1 MKPQV
6 TKHGR
11 LIRPVSESARID
23 IAKVIADFQASDE
36 QEHAFPPDLTNHER
50 AIVHNECKKYGLISK
65 SFGKGS
71 TRAVHVFKQ
80 RKQRSNNETCY
91 TFSLQNETLSRI
103 EAYLERFPPSRD
115 EISTIVGESQAAV
128 DGRNMLSQSYT
139 DAAQVKGHGKVPHKK
154 ARQKR
159 AMDME
164 QSEITSRHDRWL
176 HSMNT
181 GKGKDMERIRKSLP
195 IAKHKEEILQAV
207 ESSQVVLIAGE
218 TGCGK
223 TTQVPQYIL
232 ESCWEK
238 GKPCRVMCT
247 QPRRLSA
254 TSVAER
260 IAQERC
266 ESIGDNV
273 GYTIRLDK
281 KGGDD
286 TAIMFCT
293 NGIMLRMLTSTMD
306 NALDDVTHIV
316 VDEIH
321 ERDRF
326 ADFMLICIRD
336 ILPKYPQ
343 LRLIL
348 MSATLHEDLFS
359 KYFGGC
365 PIIRVPGFT
374 FPVKDYF
381 LEDVLRITGYE
392 QAAMRQLSMELGHAP
407 SHTMP
412 QGSIS
417 KKKAKALSEAI
428 ESAFKQGDDDDFER
442 LLELTGSADT
452 ESLHD
457 ENVTINFQHPDNGT
471 TALFCACFHGRGDI
485 VSILLAN
492 GADPSIRA
500 QNGMT
505 PVECARQFGHEEL
518 ANLIDV
524 HTHQVSSQSNIADA
538 ALALSHY
545 QSNTDVDDV
554 DIGLIEE
561 LLLFVCG
568 EKRQGKAVEGLDAA
582 ISAVESDASAILIFL
597 PGWDEIMRLKDA
609 LDQSGYFGNPQ
620 KYIVLPL
627 HSMVS
632 PVEQR
637 KVFQR
642 PPRNVRKIILSTNIA
657 ETAITIDDVALIIDS
672 GRQKEK
678 SFDPYSGV
686 STLQSGWISKASAKQ
701 RKGRAGRCRKGL
713 AFHMYSRQRYEA
725 MDEYQ
730 APELMRTPLEEMGL
744 QVKLIDDNT
753 KIGEFLSKAVE
764 PPVSKAVDSA
774 IKLLENIGAIEE
786 GTEKLTVL
794 GSHLARL
801 PIPPKLGKLLLYGVL
816 FDCLDPI
823 LTLSCCLAYRDP
835 WVLPASV
842 DGRRRASQIK
852 VNFSSRGS
860 GFSDHLATAVAYN
873 EWKQRQRSGNGWTY
887 CNQNFL
893 NNATMTM
900 IDGMRTQLLGELMDK
915 GFITSL
921 ESASSKATRLNLVR
935 SVIALGLY
943 PNIGRVAANPRRD
956 QKSKAA
962 MINARGERV
971 RVHPSSVNI
980 SIKNPVDTQE
990 DLGRPSLLVYDELT
1004 RGDAVIY
1011 VKSCTEVNPHAAF
1024 LVSSHLTLTCLRDD
1038 DADDAQNETIS
1049 ESVRK
1054 MDINEIEELQSMM
1067 DDTTRSFWQAMESF
1081 KDKRM
1086 LLTVD
1091 GWLRF
1096 SMPASSALYISIL
1109 RQRLVS
1115 AFAFRASHPKTR
1127 LPHALTVCV
1136 NLIGNIL
1143 DKDGQRLYSS
1153 QNDASSVRQQHRK
1166 PIHPKSAPPPPPR
1179 QHKHTSPLPEDQKKK
1194 RRHKSGNQKQQHL
1207 PKKSSV

>member
-1 MKPQV
+1 M
-6 TKHGR
+6 
-11 LIRPVSESARID
+11 
-23 IAKVIADFQASDE
+23 
-36 QEHAFPPDLTNHER
+36 
-50 AIVHNECKKYGLISK
+50 
-65 SFGKGS
+65 
-71 TRAVHVFKQ
+71 HVFKQ
-80 RKQRSNNETCY
+80 RKQRSKQETCY
-91 TFSLQNETLSRI
+91 TLSLQNETLSRI

-115 EISTIVGESQAAV
+115 EISTIVGESQAIV
-128 DGRNMLSQSYT
+128 EGRNMLSQSYT
-139 DAAQVKGHGKVPHKK
+139 DAGQVTGLDGRVSRNTK
-154 ARQKR
+154 RQKR
-159 AMDME
+159 ATDMGA
-164 QSEITSRHDRWL
+164 SEIESKHARWL
-176 HSMNT
+176 RSMKT
-181 GKGKDMERIRKSLP
+181 GRGKEMVRTRESLP
-195 IAKHKEEILQAV
+195 IATHKEEILQAV
-207 ESSQVVLIAGE
+207 QGSQVVLIAGE

-232 ESCWEK
+232 ENCWEK
-238 GKPCRVMCT
+238 GKSCRVMCT

-266 ESIGDNV
+266 ESIGENV

-293 NGIMLRMLTSTMD
+293 NGVMLRMLTSTVD
-306 NALDDVTHIV
+306 NALEDVTHIV

-359 KYFGGC
+359 SYFGGC

-374 FPVKDYF
+374 FPVRDYF

-392 QAAMRQLSMELGHAP
+392 QAAMQQLSMELGHAP
-407 SHTMP
+407 SHRES
-412 QGSIS
+412 QNSIS
-417 KKKAKALSEAI
+417 KHKAKVLSDAI
-428 ESAFKQGDDDDFER
+428 ENAFKQGDDDDFEL
-442 LLELTGSADT
+442 LLELTGSAGT

-471 TALFCACFHGRGDI
+471 TALFCACFHGRGDV

-492 GADPSIRA
+492 GADPSIKA
-500 QNGMT
+500 ENGMT
-505 PVECARQFGHEEL
+505 PVECARQFGHDEL

-524 HTHQVSSQSNIADA
+524 HTHQISSQSNIADA

-545 QSNTDVDDV
+545 QSNTDVDEV

-568 EKRQGKAVEGLDAA
+568 EKRQGQTVKGLDAA
-582 ISAVESDASAILIFL
+582 ISAVDSDASAILIFL

-609 LDQSGYFGNPQ
+609 LDQSRYFGNSQ

-642 PPRNVRKIILSTNIA
+642 PPRHVRKIILSTNIA

-701 RKGRAGRCRKGL
+701 RKGRAGRCREGL
-713 AFHMYSRQRYEA
+713 AFHMYSRQRYDA

-744 QVKLIDDNT
+744 QVKLLDRTT
-753 KIGEFLSKAVE
+753 KIGEFLSKAIE
-764 PPVSKAVDSA
+764 PPVAKAVESA

-786 GTEKLTVL
+786 GTENLTVL

-842 DGRRRASQIK
+842 DGRRRAFQIK
-852 VNFSSRGS
+852 VDFSSRGS
-860 GFSDHLATAVAYN
+860 GFSDHLATTVAYN
-873 EWKQRQRSGNGWTY
+873 EWKQRQRSGNAWAY

-921 ESASSKATRLNLVR
+921 ESASSKSSKLNLVR

-962 MINARGERV
+962 MINSRGERV

-980 SIKNPVDTQE
+980 SIKNPVDNQD

-1004 RGDAVIY
+1004 RGDAVIH
-1011 VKSCTEVNPHAAF
+1011 VKSCTEVNPHAAL
-1024 LVSSHLTLTCLRDD
+1024 LVSSHLTLTCLRDED
-1038 DADDAQNETIS
+1038 PQDETIS

-1054 MDINEIEELQSMM
+1054 MDINEIEGLQSMM
-1067 DDTTRSFWQAMESF
+1067 DDTTQSFWQAMESF
-1081 KDKRM
+1081 NDRKI

-1096 SMPASSALYISIL
+1096 IMPASSALYISIL

-1127 LPHALTVCV
+1127 LPHSLAGCV

-1143 DKDGQRLYSS
+1143 DNDGQRLYSS
-1153 QNDASSVRQQHRK
+1153 ASKNAPAIHHQQRR
-1166 PIHPKSAPPPPPR
+1166 SAPRPPPPPSR
-1179 QHKHTSPLPEDQKKK
+1179 HHKHTFPHPGDQKKK
-1194 RRHKSGNQKQQHL
+1194 RRHMSTNNQSRHPPAGGGSGT
-1207 PKKSSV
+1207 

>member
-80 RKQRSNNETCY
+80 RKQRSNKETCY

-115 EISTIVGESQAAV
+115 EISTIVGDTGQGA
-128 DGRNMLSQSYT
+128 
-139 DAAQVKGHGKVPHKK
+139 GKVPHKK
-154 ARQKR
+154 TRQKR

-176 HSMNT
+176 NSMNT

-223 TTQVPQYIL
+223 TTQVPQYIQKVAGRR
-232 ESCWEK
+232 ES
-238 GKPCRVMCT
+238 R
-247 QPRRLSA
+247 
-254 TSVAER
+254 
-260 IAQERC
+260 
-266 ESIGDNV
+266 
-273 GYTIRLDK
+273 
-281 KGGDD
+281 
-286 TAIMFCT
+286 
-293 NGIMLRMLTSTMD
+293 
-306 NALDDVTHIV
+306 
-316 VDEIH
+316 
-321 ERDRF
+321 
-326 ADFMLICIRD
+326 
-336 ILPKYPQ
+336 
-343 LRLIL
+343 
-348 MSATLHEDLFS
+348 LFS

-407 SHTMP
+407 SHTIP

-442 LLELTGSADT
+442 LLDSQGLQTQ
-452 ESLHD
+452 
-457 ENVTINFQHPDNGT
+457 NPFMM
-471 TALFCACFHGRGDI
+471 RI
-485 VSILLAN
+485 VSIK
-492 GADPSIRA
+492 
-500 QNGMT
+500 
-505 PVECARQFGHEEL
+505 
-518 ANLIDV
+518 
-524 HTHQVSSQSNIADA
+524 
-538 ALALSHY
+538 HY

-1011 VKSCTEVNPHAAF
+1011 VKS
-1024 LVSSHLTLTCLRDD
+1024 
-1038 DADDAQNETIS
+1038 AQ
-1049 ESVRK
+1049 R
-1054 MDINEIEELQSMM
+1054 
-1067 DDTTRSFWQAMESF
+1067 
-1081 KDKRM
+1081 
-1086 LLTVD
+1086 
-1091 GWLRF
+1091 
-1096 SMPASSALYISIL
+1096 
-1109 RQRLVS
+1109 
-1115 AFAFRASHPKTR
+1115 
-1127 LPHALTVCV
+1127 
-1136 NLIGNIL
+1136 
-1143 DKDGQRLYSS
+1143 
-1153 QNDASSVRQQHRK
+1153 
-1166 PIHPKSAPPPPPR
+1166 
-1179 QHKHTSPLPEDQKKK
+1179 
-1194 RRHKSGNQKQQHL
+1194 
-1207 PKKSSV
+1207 